1 MDLNELQ
8 TLYRTI
14 AKRYN
19 NFIINKWFPLINED
33 INKIWSDLRI

>member
-19 NFIINKWFPLINED
+19 SSIIDKWFPLINED
-33 INKIWSDLRI
+33 INKICGDLRI